1 MPTTAPATRRQVL
14 TALGT
19 TTALAACAP
28 TIRKWEAAAPGSSP
42 AAVLDGMAEAILST
56 YPEAATSLGLDDG
69 RRAALKSQLADR
81 SLTGRAAMAEA
92 ARRRLAVLE
101 GMTDAPGR
109 LDVAVTRAAHEL
121 AVAGY
126 AFPYGDVA
134 VLDPNNNYRNSPYV
148 VAQNVGAFVDI
159 PDLLDSKHTVERPA
173 DADAWLLRVQ
183 AYARQLTSETERMR
197 HAAGL
202 GVTLPSFLADKAIA
216 QQAGALARP
225 DGEWTVVTSLAG
237 KARAAGLE
245 GRYAERAVSLVRDQV
260 RPALTAQLAELRRQR
275 AGATDTAGVWALPQG
290 EEWYRWALRAA
301 TTTNLSPK
309 EIHQRGLDELAELH
323 GRMDPILRAQ
333 GLTQGTVGARMAAL
347 TADPRFLYPNT
358 EAGRAEL
365 LAYINGRIADIRTRL
380 PRAFTN
386 PPKADLVVKRVP
398 VEIEAGAPGGYAAA
412 GAIDGST
419 PGNYYINL
427 RDTANWPRWSLP
439 TLSYHEGIPGHIF
452 QGEYT
457 YRLPL
462 IRTLVAFNAYSEGW
476 ALYAEQLADELGV
489 YDEDPFGRLGYLQSL
504 AFRAARLV
512 VDTGLHDLR
521 WSREKAIQV
530 FVDADGSTEDDLAAE
545 VDRYC
550 AWPGQACGYK
560 IGHSEI
566 VRLRGAA
573 QAALGERYDLRR
585 FDDAVVETGAVPIT
599 LLERV
604 VRERVIGGT

>member
-1 MPTTAPATRRQVL
+1 MLTRRQL
-14 TALGT
+14 LATAAAS
-19 TTALAACAP
+19 TALAACDPRIRTWSDAP
-28 TIRKWEAAAPGSSP
+28 PGSSP
-42 AAVLDGMAEAILST
+42 AATLDGMAEAILQA
-56 YPEAATSLGLDDG
+56 YPESATSLGLDDG
-69 RRAALKSQLADR
+69 RRAALKAQLTDP
-81 SLTGRAAMAEA
+81 SLTGRQARAEA

-101 GMTDAPGR
+101 GMADVPGR

-126 AFPYGDVA
+126 ALPYGRVA

-148 VAQNVGAFVDI
+148 VAQNVGAFVDV
-159 PDLLDSKHTVERPA
+159 PDLLDSKHEVEKPA

-183 AYARQLTSETERMR
+183 AYAGALEAETERMR
-197 HAAGL
+197 HDAGL
-202 GVTLPSFLADKAIA
+202 GVGMPSFLLDKAIA

-225 DGEWTVVTSLAG
+225 DAEWTVVTSLAA
-237 KARAAGLE
+237 KARAARLD
-245 GRYAERAVSLVRDQV
+245 GRYEARAAALVRDKV
-260 RPALTAQLAELRRQR
+260 RPALAAQLAELQRQR
-275 AGATDTAGVWALPQG
+275 TTARDDAGVWALPGGDQ
-290 EEWYRWALRAA
+290 WYAWGLRAA
-301 TTTNLSPK
+301 TTTTLTPK
-309 EIHQRGLDELAELH
+309 EIHGRGLDELAELH

-333 GLTQGTVGARMAAL
+333 GMTEGTVGARMAAL

-358 EAGRAEL
+358 DAGRAEL
-365 LAYINGRIADIRTRL
+365 LAYINGRVADVRARL
-380 PRAFTN
+380 PRAFGTPVKGN
-386 PPKADLVVKRVP
+386 LVVKRVP
-398 VEIEAGAPGGYAAA
+398 PEIEAGAPGGYAAA

-427 RDTANWPRWSLP
+427 RDTGNWPRWSLP
-439 TLSYHEGIPGHIF
+439 TLSYHEGIPGHIW

-462 IRTLVAFNAYSEGW
+462 IRTLIAFNAYSEGW

-489 YDEDPFGRLGYLQSL
+489 YDDDPFGRLGYLQSL

-521 WSREKAIQV
+521 WSRAKAIQV
-530 FVDADGSTEDDLAAE
+530 FVEADGSTEDDLAAE

-566 VRLRGAA
+566 VRLRAAA
-573 QAALGERYDLRR
+573 QAALGDRYDLKR

-599 LLERV
+599 LLDQV
-604 VRERVIGGT
+604 VRERVILDADR

>member
-1 MPTTAPATRRQVL
+1 MLTTTLTTRRQAL
-14 TALGT
+14 AALGT

-28 TIRKWEAAAPGSSP
+28 TIRKWDGAAPGSTP
-42 AAVLDGMAEAILST
+42 AATLDGMAEAILLT

-81 SLTGRAAMAEA
+81 SLTGRAAMADA
-92 ARRRLAVLE
+92 ARRRLSVLE
-101 GMTDAPGR
+101 GTTDAAGS

-159 PDLLDSKHTVERPA
+159 PDLLDSKHKVERPA
-173 DADAWLLRVQ
+173 DADAWLLRLQ

-197 HAAGL
+197 HAAEL
-202 GVTLPSFLADKAIA
+202 GVTLPSFLADKAIK

-225 DGEWTVVTSLAG
+225 DADWTIVSSLAA
-237 KARAAGLE
+237 KARAAGLD
-245 GRYAERAVSLVRDQV
+245 GRYAERAVALVRDQV
-260 RPALTAQLAELRRQR
+260 RPALAGQLAELQR
-275 AGATDTAGVWALPQG
+275 LRTGARDTPGVWALPQG
-290 EEWYRWALRAA
+290 EAWYDWALRAA
-301 TTTNLSPK
+301 TTTNLTPK

-323 GRMDPILRAQ
+323 GRMDPILKAQ
-333 GLTQGTVGARMAAL
+333 GMTQGTVGARMAAL
-347 TADPRFLYPNT
+347 TADKRFLYPNT
-358 EAGRAEL
+358 DAGRAEL
-365 LAYINGRIADIRTRL
+365 LSYINGRVADVRARL
-380 PRAFTN
+380 PRAFGTPVKGN
-386 PPKADLVVKRVP
+386 LVVKRVP
-398 VEIEAGAPGGYAAA
+398 PEIEAGAPGGYAAA

-439 TLSYHEGIPGHIF
+439 TLSYHEGIPGHIW

-489 YDEDPFGRLGYLQSL
+489 YDDDPFGRLGYLQSL

-521 WSREKAIQV
+521 WSREKAIRV
-530 FVDADGSTEDDLAAE
+530 FVEADGSTEDDLASE

-566 VRLRGAA
+566 VRLRAAA
-573 QAALGERYDLRR
+573 QTALGERYDLRK

-604 VRERVIGGT
+604 VRERVIGS

>member
-1 MPTTAPATRRQVL
+1 MPATRRQFLATV
-14 TALGT
+14 AAS
-19 TTALAACAP
+19 TALAACDP
-28 TIRKWEAAAPGSSP
+28 RIRTWSGAQPGSSP
-42 AAVLDGMAEAILST
+42 AAALDGMAEAILAE
-56 YPEAATSLGLDDG
+56 YPESATSLGLDDG
-69 RRAALKSQLADR
+69 RRAALKAQLTDWSA
-81 SLTGRAAMAEA
+81 TGKQARAEA
-92 ARRRLAVLE
+92 ARRRLAVLD

-126 AFPYGDVA
+126 ALPYGDVA

-148 VAQNVGAFVDI
+148 VAQNVGAFVDV
-159 PDLLDSKHTVERPA
+159 PDLLDSKHEVERAA

-183 AYARQLTSETERMR
+183 SYAGSLEAETERMR
-197 HAAGL
+197 HDAGL
-202 GVTLPSFLADKAIA
+202 GVTMPSFLLDKAIA
-216 QQAGALARP
+216 QQSGALARP
-225 DGEWTVVTSLAG
+225 DGQWTVVSSLAA
-237 KARAAGLE
+237 KARAARLD
-245 GRYAERAVSLVRDQV
+245 GRYEARAAALVRERV
-260 RPALTAQLAELRRQR
+260 RPALAAQLAELQRQR
-275 AGATDTAGVWALPQG
+275 AGARDDAGVWALPG
-290 EEWYRWALRAA
+290 GDEWYAWGLRAA
-301 TTTNLSPK
+301 TTTTLSPK

-323 GRMDPILRAQ
+323 ARMDPILRAQ
-333 GLTQGTVGARMAAL
+333 GMTRGTVGARMAAL
-347 TADPRFLYPNT
+347 TADGRFLYPNT
-358 EAGRAEL
+358 DAGRAEL
-365 LAYINGRIADIRTRL
+365 LSYINGRVADVRARL
-380 PRAFTN
+380 PRAFGTPVKGN
-386 PPKADLVVKRVP
+386 LVVKRVP
-398 VEIEAGAPGGYAAA
+398 PEIEAGAPGGYAAA
-412 GAIDGST
+412 GAVDGST

-439 TLSYHEGIPGHIF
+439 TLSYHEGIPGHIW

-489 YDEDPFGRLGYLQSL
+489 YDDDPFGRLGYLQSL

-521 WSREKAIQV
+521 WSRAKAIQV
-530 FVDADGSTEDDLAAE
+530 FAEADGSTEDDLAGE

-566 VRLRGAA
+566 VRLRAAA
-573 QAALGERYDLRR
+573 QTALGDRYDLKR

-599 LLERV
+599 LLDQV
-604 VRERVIGGT
+604 VRERVIGAG

>member
-1 MPTTAPATRRQVL
+1 MPTSAPATRREVL

-28 TIRKWEAAAPGSSP
+28 TIRRWDGPAPGSTP
-42 AAVLDGMAEAILST
+42 AATLDGMAEAILSE
-56 YPEAATSLGLDDG
+56 YPESATSLGLDAG
-69 RRAALKSQLADR
+69 RRAALKAQLTDR
-81 SLTGRAAMAEA
+81 SLAGREA
-92 ARRRLAVLE
+92 QLASARRRLKVLE
-101 GMTDAPGR
+101 GLTDAPGS

-121 AVAGY
+121 TVEGGAL
-126 AFPYGDVA
+126 PYGVVA
-134 VLDPNNNYRNSPYV
+134 VLDPNNNYRNSPYC
-148 VAQNVGAFVDI
+148 VAQNVGAFVDV
-159 PDLLDSKHTVERPA
+159 PDLLDSKHEVARAA

-183 AYARQLTSETERMR
+183 AYAGALEAETERMR
-197 HAAGL
+197 HDAAL
-202 GVTLPSFLADKAIA
+202 GVTMPSFLLDKAIA

-225 DGEWTVVTSLAG
+225 DAGWTVVASLAA
-237 KARAAGLE
+237 KARAARLD
-245 GRYAERAVSLVRDQV
+245 GRYEARATALVRDKA

-275 AGATDTAGVWALPQG
+275 AGARDDAGVWALPQG
-290 EEWYRWALRAA
+290 DEWYAWGLKAA
-301 TTTNLSPK
+301 TTTALTPK

-333 GLTQGTVGARMAAL
+333 GMTRGTVGARMAAL
-347 TADPRFLYPNT
+347 TADKRFLYPNT
-358 EAGRAEL
+358 DAGRAEL
-365 LAYINGRIADIRTRL
+365 LQYINGRVADVRARL
-380 PRAFTN
+380 PRAFGTPVKGN
-386 PPKADLVVKRVP
+386 LVVKRVP
-398 VEIEAGAPGGYAAA
+398 PEIEAGAPGGYAAA

-439 TLSYHEGIPGHIF
+439 TLSYHEGIPGHIW

-462 IRTLVAFNAYSEGW
+462 IRTLIAFNAYSEGW

-489 YDEDPFGRLGYLQSL
+489 YDDDPFGRLGYLQSL

-521 WSREKAIQV
+521 WSRAKAIQV
-530 FVDADGSTEDDLAAE
+530 FVEADGSTEDDLAGE

-566 VRLRGAA
+566 VRLRAAA
-573 QAALGERYDLRR
+573 QTALGERYDLKR

-599 LLERV
+599 LLEQV
-604 VRERVIGGT
+604 VRERVIGAR